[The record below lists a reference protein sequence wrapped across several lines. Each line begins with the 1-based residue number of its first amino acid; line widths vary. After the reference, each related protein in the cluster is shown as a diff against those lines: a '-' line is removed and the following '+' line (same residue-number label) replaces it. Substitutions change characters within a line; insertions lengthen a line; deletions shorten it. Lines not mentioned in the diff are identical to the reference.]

1 MPTKTPAPMPMSPA
15 QAAQLKNVSRRT
27 IMRAIESHELQ
38 AFRDNRNH
46 WKIDPKAL
54 DKWADAQWA
63 PTGHAHYEMPTLPT
77 PDLAVSLARV
87 EAERDALREQLEQI
101 KEDRDHWR
109 ELAKRQQEILEGERT
124 RRLWKRLFSRSP

>member
-1 MPTKTPAPMPMSPA
+1 MPTQIPTSVPISPA

-46 WKIDPKAL
+46 WKIDPQAL

-63 PTGHAHYEMPTLPT
+63 PTGHAHVETPTLPT

-87 EAERDALREQLEQI
+87 EAERDALREQLKQI
-101 KEDRDHWR
+101 QEDRDHWR
-109 ELAKRQQEILEGERT
+109 RMAERQQEMLKGQRPPGF
-124 RRLWKRLFSRSP
+124 LARLFRA

>member
-1 MPTKTPAPMPMSPA
+1 MSPA

-27 IMRAIESHELQ
+27 IMRAIESHELE

-46 WKIDPKAL
+46 WKIDPQAL

-63 PTGHAHYEMPTLPT
+63 PTGHTHPDLPTLPT
-77 PDLAVSLARV
+77 PDLMVTLARV
-87 EAERDALREQLEQI
+87 EAERDALRELLEQT

-109 ELAKRQQEILEGERT
+109 RLAEQQQELLKANKRKGILARILGQ
-124 RRLWKRLFSRSP
+124 S